1 MILVDGVDLEPET
14 TVAANVDTQVGG
26 LIKIRNEE
34 SISAFNI
41 DINNLKTKKWKME
54 GDESDYFNYGFNE
67 FMWKVLFGLFHSCSG
82 LCSLRQE
89 SSRSSKREKARRIQ
103 Y

>member
-1 MILVDGVDLEPET
+1 MIIDDNEDPEPET
-14 TVAANVDTQVGG
+14 NVVPKVDTQEGG

-67 FMWKVLFGLFHSCSG
+67 YMWKVSFDLHHFCVG
-82 LCSLRQE
+82 LCSLC
-89 SSRSSKREKARRIQ
+89 
-103 Y
+103 

>member
-1 MILVDGVDLEPET
+1 MIIDDNEDPEPET
-14 TVAANVDTQVGG
+14 NVVPKVDTQEGG

-41 DINNLKTKKWKME
+41 DINNLKAKKWKME

-67 FMWKVLFGLFHSCSG
+67 FMWKVLFILFHFCVG
-82 LCSLRQE
+82 LCSLC
-89 SSRSSKREKARRIQ
+89 
-103 Y
+103 